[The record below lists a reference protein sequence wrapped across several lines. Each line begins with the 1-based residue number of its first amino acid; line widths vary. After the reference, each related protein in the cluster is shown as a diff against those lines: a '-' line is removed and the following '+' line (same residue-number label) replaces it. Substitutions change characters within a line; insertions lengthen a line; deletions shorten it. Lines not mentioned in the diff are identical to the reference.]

1 MSNCAMPAS
10 TVASSWSNSA
20 ASTTRSRK
28 PASTAPAGGKT
39 SASTVARLKWA
50 DVQEKVA
57 PGARGIEP
65 DAEGIRLIERYF
77 YVPARL
83 LVPLHRFI
91 IRPCRTQLYRI
102 TANIALLPSAAL

>member
-1 MSNCAMPAS
+1 M
-10 TVASSWSNSA
+10 
-20 ASTTRSRK
+20 
-28 PASTAPAGGKT
+28 
-39 SASTVARLKWA
+39 
-50 DVQEKVA
+50 QEKVA
-57 PGARGIEP
+57 LGARGIEP